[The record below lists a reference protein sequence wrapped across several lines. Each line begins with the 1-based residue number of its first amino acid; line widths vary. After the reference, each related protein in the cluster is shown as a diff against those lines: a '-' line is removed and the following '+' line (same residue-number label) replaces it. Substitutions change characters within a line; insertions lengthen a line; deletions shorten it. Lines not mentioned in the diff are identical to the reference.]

1 MILILFYFYLY
12 LYLHFL
18 SFVKPECSGTKRV
31 AEYTDPMCS
40 WNYRFDKNK
49 NHFNLAWPDKNAV
62 YFGMIIPFGSSNM
75 TIQSNELFDIPA
87 KIPRH
92 PIASYFSIQIY
103 TLGDMITSDYHMND
117 AEILSLDGLTRFDTA
132 YKLNFGFNESKS
144 HFALFRIYDSYVNDY
159 WAGFQ
164 PYTYIDNV
172 RLANCK
178 IDYNQQNNLYT
189 DINIGDFCNVKDKF
203 HFIEVP
209 PGTLTNYDANYMI
222 ACIEPNVTYNIEIE
236 VPQLFCS
243 MGFQEDDLHPHI
255 DETYDM
261 RYASLSILATTA
273 PRPTIDSYAFSCNE
287 TTYTSQ
293 IIVNDDV
300 PMPGLL
306 YRQIL
311 PNPSFE
317 YSIANAKHKCYNPH
331 DSDTKYDV
339 ACIEKNMKH
348 YFPKIWR
355 E

>member
-1 MILILFYFYLY
+1 MILILLFYLY
-12 LYLHFL
+12 LSFL
-18 SFVKPECSGTKRV
+18 SFITPESSGTKLV
-31 AEYTDPMCS
+31 ADEDNDHVCS

-75 TIQSNELFDIPA
+75 TIQSNELFDTPT

-103 TLGDMITSDYHMND
+103 TLGDMITSEYHVND
-117 AEILSLDGLTRFDTA
+117 AEILSLVGLTSINTR
-132 YKLNFGFNESKS
+132 YELNFGFNESKS
-144 HFALFRIYDSYVNDY
+144 HFALFRIYDSYLNDY
-159 WAGFQ
+159 WAGLQ
-164 PYTYIDNV
+164 PTTYIDNV
-172 RLANCK
+172 LLRNCK
-178 IDYNQQNNLYT
+178 IDYNQQQNLYT

-222 ACIEPNVTYNIEIE
+222 ACIDPNVIYNIEIK

-243 MGFQEDDLHPHI
+243 MGFQTDDAHPHV

-273 PRPTIDSYAFSCNE
+273 PRPTIDSYAFLCNE
-287 TTYTSQ
+287 TTYTTQ
-293 IIVNDDV
+293 IIVSDDI

-311 PNPSFE
+311 PNPLFE
-317 YSIANAKHKCYNPH
+317 YSIANAKHKCYNPYE
-331 DSDTKYDV
+331 SDNKYDV
-339 ACIEKNMKH
+339 ACIEKNMQH

>member
-1 MILILFYFYLY
+1 MILIFLVYLY
-12 LYLHFL
+12 FIA
-18 SFVKPECSGTKRV
+18 FITPECRGTKPV
-31 AEYTDPMCS
+31 ADEVNGYICS

-75 TIQSNELFDIPA
+75 TIQSNELFGLNDILL
-87 KIPRH
+87 PRH

-103 TLGDMITSDYHMND
+103 TLGDMITSEYHMND
-117 AEILSLDGLTRFDTA
+117 AEILSLGGLTSLDTR
-132 YKLNFGFNESKS
+132 YELNFSFNETKS
-144 HFALFRIYDSYVNDY
+144 HFALFRIYDSYINDY
-159 WAGFQ
+159 WGGLE
-164 PYTYIDNV
+164 PTTYIDNV

-178 IDYNQQNNLYT
+178 IDYNQQNNIYT

-222 ACIEPNVTYNIEIE
+222 ACIEPNVIYNIEIK

-243 MGFQEDDLHPHI
+243 MGFQTDDAHPHV

-273 PRPTIDSYAFSCNE
+273 PRPTIDSYAFLCNE
-287 TTYTSQ
+287 TTYTSK
-293 IIVNDDV
+293 IIVSDDV

-311 PNPSFE
+311 PNSSFE
-317 YSIANAKHKCYNPH
+317 YSIANAKNKCYNPY
-331 DSDTKYDV
+331 DSDNKYDV

>member
-1 MILILFYFYLY
+1 MILILLFFFCLS
-12 LYLHFL
+12 FL
-18 SFVKPECSGTKRV
+18 SFVAPESIGTKLV
-31 AEYTDPMCS
+31 AYKDNDHICS

-75 TIQSNELFDIPA
+75 TIQSNELFDIPT

-103 TLGDMITSDYHMND
+103 TLGDMITSDYHVND
-117 AEILSLDGLTRFDTA
+117 VEILSLDGLTRVDTT
-132 YKLNFGFNESKS
+132 YNLFFEFNETKS

-159 WAGFQ
+159 WAGLQ
-164 PYTYIDNV
+164 PTTYIDNI

-178 IDYNQQNNLYT
+178 IDYNQQNNIYT

-243 MGFQEDDLHPHI
+243 MGYQQDDAHPYVN
-255 DETYDM
+255 ENYDM

-273 PRPTIDSYAFSCNE
+273 PRPTIDSYAFLCNE
-287 TTYTSQ
+287 TTYTTQ

-311 PNPSFE
+311 PNPSFK
-317 YSIANAKHKCYNPH
+317 YSIANAKHKCYNSY
-331 DSDTKYDV
+331 DSDNKYDV

>member
-1 MILILFYFYLY
+1 MILIFTFYFYLY
-12 LYLHFL
+12 FI
-18 SFVKPECSGTKRV
+18 SFITPECSGTKLV
-31 AEYTDPMCS
+31 DDEVIGHICS

-75 TIQSNELFDIPA
+75 TIQSNEFFDHSI
-87 KIPRH
+87 INVPRH

-103 TLGDMITSDYHMND
+103 TLGDMITSEYHMND
-117 AEILSLDGLTRFDTA
+117 AEILSLDGLTKLDTR
-132 YKLNFGFNESKS
+132 YKLNFVFNEYKS

-159 WAGFQ
+159 WAGLQ
-164 PYTYIDNV
+164 PSTYVDNV

-178 IDYNQQNNLYT
+178 IDYKKQQNLYT
-189 DINIGDFCNVKDKF
+189 DINIGDFCNVNDKF

-222 ACIEPNVTYNIEIE
+222 ACIEPNVTYNIEIN

-243 MGFQEDDLHPHI
+243 MGYDQDDTHPHV
-255 DETYDM
+255 DEKYDM
-261 RYASLSILATTA
+261 RYASLSILSTNA

-287 TTYTSQ
+287 TTYKTQ
-293 IIVNDDV
+293 IIVTDNV

-317 YSIANAKHKCYNPH
+317 YSIANAKHKCYNPY
-331 DSDTKYDV
+331 DSDNKYDV
-339 ACIEKNMKH
+339 VCIEKNMKN
-348 YFPKIWR
+348 YFPKILR
-355 E
+355 L